1 MGLSLTARIALTIIV
16 VFVNAMGLTALLNL
30 HKFDQLLTQVLRDR
44 LAFTVED
51 LRSNLET
58 RLNLG
63 LPLETMRHVQDTL
76 EQRRLDDPNI
86 LSIEVFD
93 PEGQVLFGTDRSF
106 IGDLISP
113 RWLATFRAQ
122 AEAEAGSGD
131 GIGVGKVGAGAG
143 AGGERTFLVHDP
155 DALVVG
161 TRIASNLGDSAGGIA
176 IRYARAAI
184 DQTVAVT
191 RRELMVQA
199 LVVTTAVG
207 VVIVVGVFAVMADI
221 RRRLTRIGHQADV
234 LVAAMDA
241 AEDSAFVQG
250 YAATGP
256 LSLERGERRRPD
268 GDRRADGAAASP
280 TATAPAALAVHDRR
294 DAPTHD
300 RRRNFGAIQFDARYD
315 AVDANGSE
323 ASVLEQD
330 FRRFGRT
337 ARDAFGEIMRGR
349 REIRLLDEL
358 D

>member
-1 MGLSLTARIALTIIV
+1 MGISLTARIALTIIM
-16 VFVNAMGLTALLNL
+16 VFLFAMSLTALLNL

-63 LPLETMRHVQDTL
+63 LPLDTMRHIQDTL

-93 PEGQVLFGTDRSF
+93 PDGQVLFGTDRSF

-113 RWLATFRAQ
+113 RWLDAFRAQ
-122 AEAEAGSGD
+122 TGVDVGGAASGR
-131 GIGVGKVGAGAG
+131 
-143 AGGERTFLVHDP
+143 RTFVVHDH
-155 DALVVG
+155 DAMVVG
-161 TRIASNLGDSAGGIA
+161 TPIVSNLGDNAGGIA

-184 DQTVAVT
+184 DRTEAAT

-199 LVVTTAVG
+199 AVVSAGVG

-221 RRRLTRIGHQADV
+221 RRRLARIERQAKA
-234 LVAAMDA
+234 LAAAMDA
-241 AEDSAFVQG
+241 AQDLGGVQDFTTAGLITVSAGGPGGF
-250 YAATGP
+250 AARDAN
-256 LSLERGERRRPD
+256 ERDDGGTPAGE
-268 GDRRADGAAASP
+268 ASP
-280 TATAPAALAVHDRR
+280 
-294 DAPTHD
+294 
-300 RRRNFGAIQFDARYD
+300 
-315 AVDANGSE
+315 
-323 ASVLEQD
+323 LEMD

-337 ARDAFGEIMRGR
+337 AREAFGEIMRGR
-349 REIRLLDEL
+349 REIRRLDEM

>member
-1 MGLSLTARIALTIIV
+1 MGMSLTARIALTIIV
-16 VFVNAMGLTALLNL
+16 VFVHAMALTALLNL

-63 LPLETMRHVQDTL
+63 LPLETMRHVQGTL

-113 RWLATFRAQ
+113 RWLETYRVLAATTGATS
-122 AEAEAGSGD
+122 AD
-131 GIGVGKVGAGAG
+131 GR
-143 AGGERTFLVHDP
+143 RTFVVHDQ

-161 TRIASNLGDSAGGIA
+161 TSITSNLGDTAGGIA

-184 DQTVAVT
+184 DRTVAST
-191 RRELMVQA
+191 RREMVIQA
-199 LVVTTAVG
+199 AAITAAVG
-207 VVIVVGVFAVMADI
+207 FVIVLGVFAVMADI
-221 RRRLTRIGHQADV
+221 RRRLTRIERKATA

-241 AEDSAFVQG
+241 AQESTSLVLDFSAAGLVSVAG
-250 YAATGP
+250 SG
-256 LSLERGERRRPD
+256 
-268 GDRRADGAAASP
+268 GAAA
-280 TATAPAALAVHDRR
+280 APAYETEGPDNADES
-294 DAPTHD
+294 P
-300 RRRNFGAIQFDARYD
+300 
-315 AVDANGSE
+315 
-323 ASVLEQD
+323 LEID

-337 ARDAFGEIMRGR
+337 AQDAFGEIMRGR
-349 REIRLLDEL
+349 REIRRLDEM

>member
-1 MGLSLTARIALTIIV
+1 MGISLTARIALTIIM
-16 VFVNAMGLTALLNL
+16 VFLFAMSLTALLNL

-63 LPLETMRHVQDTL
+63 LPLDTMRHIQDTL

-93 PEGQVLFGTDRSF
+93 PDGEVLFGTDRSF

-113 RWLATFRAQ
+113 RWLDAFRAQ
-122 AEAEAGSGD
+122 TDSDVGGAASGQ
-131 GIGVGKVGAGAG
+131 
-143 AGGERTFLVHDP
+143 RTFVVHDH
-155 DALVVG
+155 DAMVVG
-161 TRIASNLGDSAGGIA
+161 TPIVSNLGDNAGGIA

-184 DQTVAVT
+184 DRAEAAT

-199 LVVTTAVG
+199 AVVSAGVG

-221 RRRLTRIGHQADV
+221 RRRLARIERQAQA
-234 LVAAMDA
+234 LAAAMDA
-241 AEDSAFVQG
+241 AQDLGGVQDFTTAGLITVSAGGSGGF
-250 YAATGP
+250 AARDASDRDDGGPSTG
-256 LSLERGERRRPD
+256 E
-268 GDRRADGAAASP
+268 ASP
-280 TATAPAALAVHDRR
+280 
-294 DAPTHD
+294 
-300 RRRNFGAIQFDARYD
+300 
-315 AVDANGSE
+315 
-323 ASVLEQD
+323 LEMD

-337 ARDAFGEIMRGR
+337 AREAFGEIMRGR
-349 REIRLLDEL
+349 REIRRLDEM